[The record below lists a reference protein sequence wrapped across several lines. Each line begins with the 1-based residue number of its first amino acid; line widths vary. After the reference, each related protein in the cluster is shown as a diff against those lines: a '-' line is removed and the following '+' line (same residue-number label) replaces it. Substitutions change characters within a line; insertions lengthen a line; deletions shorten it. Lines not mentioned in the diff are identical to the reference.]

1 MNRYETTAS
10 SSPATSSPAS
20 TPVAIT
26 TLAGAAGAGLAILVL
41 LTALDVR
48 WNVTWRVSAVTF
60 ALVMLVAAAGAFR
73 RVARYAFE
81 RLEQA
86 VGFDL
91 NADGHV
97 GGPDIRLVPVRSATT
112 VGVERGMDVEDLRYM
127 ISCLDYEHQRG
138 WTVREWLNERLPSG
152 REIVAADVGPYA
164 EFIRILERIGALVD
178 RSERSKGRLIMPPA
192 EIMRRL
198 GL

>member
-1 MNRYETTAS
+1 MSRYDTTVPSTATT
-10 SSPATSSPAS
+10 SPT
-20 TPVAIT
+20 TPVAVT
-26 TLAGAAGAGLAILVL
+26 TLAGAVGAGLAMLVL
-41 LTALDVR
+41 LLALDVR
-48 WNVTWRVSAVTF
+48 WNVTWRVAAVTF
-60 ALVMLVAAAGAFR
+60 AFVLLVAAAGAFR
-73 RVARYAFE
+73 RVMMYAFE

-86 VGFDL
+86 VGVDL

-152 REIVAADVGPYA
+152 REIISADVGPYA
-164 EFIRILERIGALVD
+164 EFIQILERIGALVG
-178 RSERSKGRLIMPPA
+178 RSERTKGQLTMRA
-192 EIMRRL
+192 DEILAHL